1 MNNSIVLEFLEKHG
15 KKEKEN
21 NLILKSRVNLHK
33 KHLTEAFKH
42 DANILAVK
50 GGRGKRKRV
59 NLMLKNLIVNFL
71 LNCIRKYEYIDEI
84 PFENEFMSKLNDE
97 ENNDYDDEEY
107 FLTEDQIE
115 RINDLKKVI
124 EVNIILKNFKRVEK
138 LEKKIEDI
146 KKEKKSEEE
155 EDLKQKQYNNI
166 CQLCDQEMMDD
177 NGMFLCT
184 SCRIQGGAVQRQS
197 YNYSGNI
204 SGSKLIEGM
213 EKIGMI
219 ADNIFG
225 DDWKQR
231 TVKLIE
237 LYDDCLNSSE
247 DKLFSVLESNYEKPM
262 KDSIWSMMEKNKDKT
277 LEFCK
282 IELIKI
288 ILRELRRLNSK
299 NIRQNL
305 KYLKDCFN
313 VRVNLSDLLDPEED
327 RKNIEFCLL
336 ELMNDKEK
344 TLYND
349 IKNKIIRNKE
359 FTNLTNKNSE
369 HFSAITKFVLVSY
382 RKGVKI
388 SVINDII
395 KGCGISF
402 DKYSEHYN
410 IIKKDKNFK

>member
-1 MNNSIVLEFLEKHG
+1 
-15 KKEKEN
+15 
-21 NLILKSRVNLHK
+21 
-33 KHLTEAFKH
+33 
-42 DANILAVK
+42 
-50 GGRGKRKRV
+50 
-59 NLMLKNLIVNFL
+59 
-71 LNCIRKYEYIDEI
+71 
-84 PFENEFMSKLNDE
+84 
-97 ENNDYDDEEY
+97 
-107 FLTEDQIE
+107 
-115 RINDLKKVI
+115 
-124 EVNIILKNFKRVEK
+124 
-138 LEKKIEDI
+138 
-146 KKEKKSEEE
+146 
-155 EDLKQKQYNNI
+155 
-166 CQLCDQEMMDD
+166 
-177 NGMFLCT
+177 
-184 SCRIQGGAVQRQS
+184 
-197 YNYSGNI
+197 
-204 SGSKLIEGM
+204 
-213 EKIGMI
+213 
-219 ADNIFG
+219 
-225 DDWKQR
+225 
-231 TVKLIE
+231 
-237 LYDDCLNSSE
+237 
-247 DKLFSVLESNYEKPM
+247 M

-344 TLYND
+344 TLYNN